1 MSRPLR
7 IAVVGHVE
15 HVTLGRVPAVPGKG
29 DIAHLGQPRFLP
41 AGGGGLA
48 FAQLVRSPAEVHLF
62 TAVGADE
69 AGREVEAALA
79 ATGAR
84 IHAARRAGPH
94 TRDLVL
100 VTPDGER
107 TIVVVGEPLHPRRD
121 DPLPWDLL
129 ATCDAAYFT
138 AEDPAA
144 LAAARAARVLVATA
158 RRREALA
165 RAGVRVDVA
174 VGSRADPREAG
185 AREAFGGP
193 PEAVVMTEG
202 ARGGTIETAAGTARF
217 AAPPSPPPGGTAYG
231 AGDSFAGA
239 LTFFLAAGLPLPEA
253 CARAGVHG
261 AAVLAG
267 EDPISAQQP
276 LTLPSTRSP

>member
-1 MSRPLR
+1 MPRPLR
-7 IAVVGHVE
+7 IAVIGHVE

-29 DIAHLGQPRFLP
+29 DIAHLARPRFLP

-48 FAQLVRSPAEVHLF
+48 FAQLVRSTAEVHLF
-62 TAVGADE
+62 TALGGDE

-84 IHAARRAGPH
+84 IHAARRAEPH

-121 DPLPWDLL
+121 DPLPWGLL

-138 AEDPAA
+138 AQDPAA
-144 LAAARAARVLVATA
+144 LAAARAARVLVVTA
-158 RRREALA
+158 RRGEALA
-165 RAGVRVDVA
+165 RAAVRADVV

-185 AREAFGGP
+185 ARGAFGGP

-202 ARGGTIETAAGTARF
+202 ARGGTIETAAGTVRF
-217 AAPPSPPPGGTAYG
+217 AAPPAPPPGGTAYG

-253 CARAGVHG
+253 CERAGVHG

-267 EDPISAQQP
+267 EDPISAQRP
-276 LTLPSTRSP
+276 LRS